1 VEFRLLG
8 PLEVIEH
15 GRALNLGPGKQ
26 RALLAILLLHAN
38 EVVSAARLIDD
49 LWPEGAPRTATKSV
63 QVYVSGLRKQLGERR
78 LVTRKPGY
86 LLRVEPDEL
95 DGARFERIASE
106 AREAGPARAA
116 ARLREALALWR
127 GPPLADLADEHFARP
142 EIARLEGL
150 RLAALE
156 HRIDADLEA
165 RRHAELVGELEALVT
180 EHPLRERPRQQL
192 MLALYRC
199 GRQAEALEVYHD
211 ARRTLVDELGIELG
225 AELRGLEQ
233 AILIQ
238 DPSLDLPPA
247 QAEEPGGVF
256 VGRERELSELLGALE
271 DAFSGR
277 GRLVLLAGEPG
288 IGKSRLADEL
298 AARASARAA
307 SVLVGRCWEAGGA
320 PAYWPWVQALRT
332 LDSDASE
339 ADLSPLLSETPQPSL
354 VESEGARF
362 RLLEAATALLH
373 AAARDRPLLLML
385 DDLHAADEP
394 SLLLLQFIARSI
406 GDARMLVVGA
416 YRDIDPA
423 PRDPLVSAI
432 AQILREPR
440 TAQIT
445 LAGLSPRDVGAY
457 VALAAAVEPTTTL
470 ADRIHERTDG
480 NALFV
485 VEAVRLLEAEGRIA
499 DAAAELRIPP
509 GLRAVIG
516 QRVARLSE
524 RCRELLV
531 LASVVGREFGL
542 DALRRLADLPG
553 DALLDVLDEAMAER
567 VIEAAPG
574 PPGRLRFGHE
584 LIRDAI
590 YDDLTPARKLQ
601 LHRRAG
607 EALEAV
613 YAADPAPH
621 MAELA
626 RHFLA
631 AAPAGDAGK
640 AIEYARRAGD
650 GAASRLAFEEAAR
663 LYEEALP
670 LVDDDA
676 QRCELLLAL
685 GDVLG
690 RAGDVAPSKRAF
702 REAADVAE
710 RRGLDEELARAAL
723 GYGGRLMWD
732 KARDD
737 DEFVSLIERALAALG
752 ERDSALRVRLMIRLV
767 CGPIAGRD
775 YPWERRA
782 ALSREALEMARRIG
796 DPETLAFAIDG
807 HIPVVESPAN
817 TRKLL
822 ERSTELL
829 RIAIEVGDLERVFDA
844 HDHRLERLFELGEM
858 GPASAELGAMAR
870 VAERLRQPTQSAFVT
885 GCRARLALHEG
896 RLDDAAELIAA
907 GSAAMGEGSDTP
919 NAHLAFTFQ
928 LQRHLLARELG
939 RLDAAAQLVRRS
951 IDEYPDRPIWR
962 CALAQLEA
970 ELAHEDEARRA
981 LDALA
986 ADRFSGI
993 PFDDSWLASMCFL
1006 AEAAALLGDAERAA
1020 VLYERLLPYA
1030 DRVAVTYSEIGLG
1043 SVARYLG
1050 LLAAAIGRPSEAELH
1065 LDAAEEANR
1074 RIGARPWLERSRR
1087 DRERL
1092 SSARAAARGP
1102 RGAGSS

>member
-8 PLEVIEH
+8 PLEVIDH
-15 GRALNLGPGKQ
+15 RRALDLGPGKQ

-49 LWPEGAPRTATKSV
+49 LWPEEAPRTATKSI
-63 QVYVSGLRKQLGERR
+63 QVYVSGLRKQLGEGR

-95 DGARFERIASE
+95 DGARFERIVSE
-106 AREAGPARAA
+106 AREAAPERAA

-127 GPPLADLADEHFARP
+127 GPPLADLADAHFARP
-142 EIARLEGL
+142 EIARLAGL

-156 HRIDADLEA
+156 HRVDADLETG
-165 RRHAELVGELEALVT
+165 RHAELVGELEALVA
-180 EHPLRERPRQQL
+180 EHPRRERPRRQL

-211 ARRTLVDELGIELG
+211 ARRTLVDELGIEPG

-233 AILIQ
+233 AILVQ
-238 DPSLDLPPA
+238 DRSLDRPPA
-247 QAEEPGGVF
+247 QAEEPGSVF

-271 DAFSGR
+271 DALSGR

-288 IGKSRLADEL
+288 SGKSRLADEL
-298 AARASARAA
+298 ALRASAHGAR
-307 SVLVGRCWEAGGA
+307 VLVGRCWEAGGA
-320 PAYWPWVQALRT
+320 PAYWPWVQALRA
-332 LDSDASE
+332 LDSGAAE
-339 ADLSPLLSETPQPSL
+339 ADLAPLLSEIRQPSL

-362 RLLEAATALLH
+362 RLFEAATVLLH
-373 AAARDRPLLLML
+373 AAASDRPLLLVL
-385 DDLHAADEP
+385 DDLHAADEA
-394 SLLLLQFIARSI
+394 SLLLLEFIARSI

-423 PRDPLVSAI
+423 PRDALASAV

-440 TAQIT
+440 TALIT
-445 LAGLSPRDVGAY
+445 LAGLSPREIGAY
-457 VALAAAVEPTTTL
+457 VALAAAVEPAPRL
-470 ADRIHERTDG
+470 ADRIHERTEG

-485 VEAVRLLEAEGRIA
+485 VEAVRLLAADGRIA
-499 DAAAELRIPP
+499 DAAELRIPP
-509 GLRAVIG
+509 ALRAVIG

-524 RCRELLV
+524 RCRKLLD
-531 LASVVGREFGL
+531 LASVIGREFGL
-542 DALRRLADLPG
+542 DALRRLGDLPG

-567 VIEAAPG
+567 VIEVAPG
-574 PPGRLRFGHE
+574 SPGRLRFGHE

-590 YDDLTPARKLQ
+590 YDDLTPARRLQ

-607 EALEAV
+607 EALEEV
-613 YAADPAPH
+613 YAADPEAH

-640 AIEYARRAGD
+640 AIAYARRAGD
-650 GAASRLAFEEAAR
+650 RAASQLAYEEAAR
-663 LYEEALP
+663 LYEEALS
-670 LVDDDA
+670 LVDDDV

-685 GDVLG
+685 GDALG
-690 RAGDVAPSKRAF
+690 RAGDVAASKRAF

-710 RRGLDEELARAAL
+710 RRGLDEELALAAL

-752 ERDSALRVRLMIRLV
+752 ERDSELRVRLMIRLV
-767 CGPIAGRD
+767 CGPIAGGA

-782 ALSREALEMARRIG
+782 TLSRDALEMARRIG

-817 TRKLL
+817 TRHLL
-822 ERSTELL
+822 EESTELL
-829 RIAIEVGDLERVFDA
+829 RIANDVGDLERVFEA

-870 VAERLRQPTQSAFVT
+870 IAERLRQPTQNALVT
-885 GCRARLALHEG
+885 ACRARLALHEG
-896 RLDDAAELIAA
+896 RLDAAAELIAA
-907 GSAAMGEGSDTP
+907 GSAATGEGSDK
-919 NAHLAFTFQ
+919 LAFAFQ
-928 LQRHLLARELG
+928 LQRHLLERELG

-970 ELAHEDEARRA
+970 KLGHEDEARRA

-1030 DRVAVTYSEIGLG
+1030 DRVAVTYSEISLG

-1050 LLAAAIGRPSEAELH
+1050 LLAAATGRPSKADLH
-1065 LDAAEEANR
+1065 LDAAEKANR
-1074 RIGARPWLERSRR
+1074 RIGAQPWLERSRR

-1092 SSARAAARGP
+1092 SRARAAAKRSAARP
-1102 RGAGSS
+1102 